1 VLEADRCGR
10 QAAASKSGS
19 RLCCGRW
26 RPGCTWYAGWAGA
39 GKTTL
44 ALEAAFTARQAGAR
58 VWSVSAADLGALE
71 AGMRAVGRRLGIPDD
86 DLARGDAADLIWAR

>member
-1 VLEADRCGR
+1 LRAAGSGKQIGFPSLLWPLAAGVHVVCGL
-10 QAAASKSGS
+10 G
-19 RLCCGRW
+19 
-26 RPGCTWYAGWAGA
+26 GC